1 MTDYLSRFGTV
12 TNTGSTNV
20 LDFEEIDSRAAM
32 QSHRTGEQHEA
43 TVVFHTATDITGV
56 STPTVVTPKLQD
68 SADNV
73 TFTDLVV
80 GQAVSDP
87 RAGIFARIPMPKKH
101 KRYVR
106 ATLAAAQSGIT
117 AFLEPGASEAR

>member
-1 MTDYLSRFGTV
+1 MTDYLSRFGSV

-20 LDFEEIDSRAAM
+20 LDFGSIDPRAAM

-43 TVVFHTATDITGV
+43 TVVFHAEQDITG
-56 STPTVVTPKLQD
+56 SVTPKLQD
-68 SADNV
+68 SDDNS

-80 GQAVSDP
+80 GQAVTNP
-87 RAGIFARIPMPKKH
+87 KAGGFAFIPMPKMH

-106 ATLAAAQSGIT
+106 AALAAAQTGII
-117 AFLEPGASEAR
+117 AFLEPGPAKPQQ